1 MHSNEPLGDPIAVAN
16 YRTRLEAE
24 VASNVLT
31 ANGIPFV
38 IQSAEG
44 MLYGPMPAG
53 ATLLVREE
61 HAALARELLGGGEQ
75 ATAS

>member
-44 MLYGPMPAG
+44 MLYGPMP
-53 ATLLVREE
+53 VRMNGR
-61 HAALARELLGGGEQ
+61 APGRR
-75 ATAS
+75 TV